1 MAIRQIAIDRVGDR
15 SIAALVVDGA
25 LEDLLVDPLAA
36 SDAVPGAI
44 FVAIAERPLKPLG
57 GTVVRLGGSQKGFLR
72 GGQPVE
78 PGKPILVEVSG
89 FPEPGKLPPV
99 RSKPAIKGRYA
110 VATPGVPGINVSRSI
125 EFRDVRDEL
134 SKMAEAAAAGAP
146 DGTGFILRSACLEAS
161 VDQINGELEALAET
175 ARKLACGLKETA
187 PRVLMKAPTAEAAA
201 RREWQCRD
209 PRELD
214 DRPGSFERHGVW
226 ELVELVRD
234 PEVRLP
240 GGGRMHI
247 EETKALVAVDVDSGA
262 SVSRQAGRTANL
274 DAAGALLREL
284 RLRGLGG
291 QVVVDFAPMAKSS
304 RPAVREALASGLGP
318 DRREVDFGGWTPQG
332 NFELRRKRDRQPISR
347 SLPQ

>member
-1 MAIRQIAIDRVGDR
+1 MGNR
-15 SIAALVVDGA
+15 SIAALVVNGVLD
-25 LEDLLVDPLAA
+25 DLLVDPLAA

-44 FVAIAERPLKPLG
+44 FVAVAERPLKPLG

-72 GGQPVE
+72 GGKPVE

-125 EFRDVRDEL
+125 ESGDVRDEL
-134 SKMAEAAAAGAP
+134 CKMAETAAAKAP
-146 DGTGFILRSACLEAS
+146 DQTGFILRSACLQAS
-161 VDQINGELEALAET
+161 ADQINGELEALTEI
-175 ARKLACGLKETA
+175 ARKLANSLKETA
-187 PRVLMKAPTAEAAA
+187 PRILMKAPTADAAA
-201 RREWQCRD
+201 RREWPSVDR
-209 PRELD
+209 REID
-214 DRPGSFERHGVW
+214 DLPGSFERHGVW
-226 ELVELVRD
+226 ELVELIRD

-262 SVSRQAGRTANL
+262 NVSRQAGRTANL

-291 QVVVDFAPMAKSS
+291 QVVVDFAPMGKSS
-304 RPAVREALASGLGP
+304 RPAVQEALASGLGS